1 MASAQQN
8 SLVSEISISN
18 DDWNLLFDPMH
29 NEAVR
34 GARAHEFQEA
44 PVEMDMKQDFQKIF
58 EQQPSEGRS
67 DPLPLTVPVIDPLFL
82 TRVAMLAHH
91 VVFSTIYQFVVDF
104 IQTNGQTCGN
114 FECDEESCVIR
125 GGLFDETR
133 FVEYQVKIFAFK
145 GRLGICLEIQKGF
158 APSVQEFW
166 NELQQELK
174 EKELLELQDEESD
187 CESDFLESSD
197 EEDGLPDL
205 DLDEAKFLNLH
216 ESPELVEQWKEDL
229 ENPNFMQQTL
239 LQLAWN
245 CQNADNFNAVAGD
258 NQAQQL
264 FDTIIACMIATAADF
279 CLPIAR
285 CASLLISQI
294 VDAHDVQV
302 SDEQFNVLVQTLVR
316 WSLKN
321 QEDKSKLTSSEEVA
335 SILSQQMSKMAP
347 RAINYKETLERVY
360 LHAPYD
366 CVRTNLHNV
375 IQAY

>member
-44 PVEMDMKQDFQKIF
+44 PVERDMKQDFQKIF

-174 EKELLELQDEESD
+174 EKELLDVQDEESD

-321 QEDKSKLTSSEEVA
+321 QEYKTKLTSSEEIA

-347 RAINYKETLERVY
+347 RAVNYKETLERVY
-360 LHAPYD
+360 LQAPYD

>member
-1 MASAQQN
+1 MASVQQN

-44 PVEMDMKQDFQKIF
+44 PVERDMKQDFQKIF

-174 EKELLELQDEESD
+174 EKELLDVQDEESD

-285 CASLLISQI
+285 CASLLVSQI

-321 QEDKSKLTSSEEVA
+321 QEYKSKLTSSEEIA

-347 RAINYKETLERVY
+347 RAVNYKETLERVY
-360 LHAPYD
+360 LQAPYD

>member
-1 MASAQQN
+1 MASVQQN
-8 SLVSEISISN
+8 PLVSATSISN

-34 GARAHEFQEA
+34 GARVRDFREA
-44 PVEMDMKQDFQKIF
+44 PIGMELKQDFQKTF
-58 EQQPSEGRS
+58 EQPSEGRS
-67 DPLPLTVPVIDPLFL
+67 DPLPLTVPVLDPLFL
-82 TRVAMLAHH
+82 TRVAILAPH
-91 VVFSTIYQFVVDF
+91 VVFSTIYQFVVEF
-104 IQTNGQTCGN
+104 IRTNGQTCGN
-114 FECDEESCVIR
+114 YECDEESCVIR

-145 GRLGICLEIQKGF
+145 DRLGICLEIQKGF

-166 NELQQELK
+166 NELQHELK
-174 EKELLELQDEESD
+174 EQDLLEFQDDESD

-197 EEDGLPDL
+197 EEDDL

-245 CQNADNFNAVAGD
+245 CQNAENFRAVAGD

-264 FDTIIACMIATAADF
+264 FDTIIACMIASAADF

-294 VDAHDVQV
+294 VDSHKVQV
-302 SDEQFNVLVQTLVR
+302 SDEQFDVLVQTLVS

-321 QEDKSKLTSSEEVA
+321 QEHKSKLTSSEEVA

-347 RAINYKETLERVY
+347 RAVNYKETLERVY
-360 LHAPYD
+360 LQAPYD
-366 CVRTNLHNV
+366 CVRANLHNV
-375 IQAY
+375 IQAF

>member
-1 MASAQQN
+1 MASVQQN
-8 SLVSEISISN
+8 PLVSETSISN

-34 GARAHEFQEA
+34 GARVRDFQRE
-44 PVEMDMKQDFQKIF
+44 PTGMELKQDFQKTF
-58 EQQPSEGRS
+58 EQPSEGRS
-67 DPLPLTVPVIDPLFL
+67 DPLPLTVPVLDPFFL
-82 TRVAMLAHH
+82 TRVAILAPH
-91 VVFSTIYQFVVDF
+91 VVFSTIFQFVVEF

-114 FECDEESCVIR
+114 YECDEESCLIR

-166 NELQQELK
+166 NELQHELK
-174 EKELLELQDEESD
+174 EQDLLEFQDDESD

-197 EEDGLPDL
+197 EEDDL

-245 CQNADNFNAVAGD
+245 CQNAENFRAVAGD

-264 FDTIIACMIATAADF
+264 FDTIIACMIASAADF
-279 CLPIAR
+279 CLPVAR

-294 VDAHDVQV
+294 LDAHNVQV
-302 SDEQFNVLVQTLVR
+302 SDEQFDVLVQTLVS

-321 QEDKSKLTSSEEVA
+321 QEHKSKLTSSEEVA

>member
-1 MASAQQN
+1 
-8 SLVSEISISN
+8 
-18 DDWNLLFDPMH
+18 
-29 NEAVR
+29 
-34 GARAHEFQEA
+34 
-44 PVEMDMKQDFQKIF
+44 
-58 EQQPSEGRS
+58 
-67 DPLPLTVPVIDPLFL
+67 
-82 TRVAMLAHH
+82 
-91 VVFSTIYQFVVDF
+91 
-104 IQTNGQTCGN
+104 
-114 FECDEESCVIR
+114 
-125 GGLFDETR
+125 LFDETR

-174 EKELLELQDEESD
+174 EKDLLEVQDEESD

-245 CQNADNFNAVAGD
+245 CQNAENFNAVAGD

-302 SDEQFNVLVQTLVR
+302 SDEQFNVLVQTLVN

-321 QEDKSKLTSSEEVA
+321 QEHKSKLTSSEEVA

-366 CVRTNLHNV
+366 CVRANLHNV

>member
-44 PVEMDMKQDFQKIF
+44 PVERDVKQEFQKIF

-91 VVFSTIYQFVVDF
+91 VVFSTIYQLVVDF

-174 EKELLELQDEESD
+174 EKELLDIPDEESD

-321 QEDKSKLTSSEEVA
+321 QEYKSKLTSSEEIA

-347 RAINYKETLERVY
+347 RAVNYKETLERVY
-360 LHAPYD
+360 LQAPYD

>member
-44 PVEMDMKQDFQKIF
+44 PVERDMKQDFQKIF

-91 VVFSTIYQFVVDF
+91 VVFSTTYQFVVDF

-174 EKELLELQDEESD
+174 EKDLLDVQDEESD

-285 CASLLISQI
+285 CASLLVSQI

-321 QEDKSKLTSSEEVA
+321 QEYKSKLTSSEEIA

-347 RAINYKETLERVY
+347 RAVNYKETLERVY
-360 LHAPYD
+360 LQAPYD